1 MAIFCPKIANFG
13 PKSSVL
19 GLGCSVLEPP
29 TLILRCWTPKNMYCL
44 VLKPGNGCF
53 GAAPPKKWAFSGQ
66 KWPKNAKIG
75 PKNGIIGPKT
85 LFHGLERSVQG
96 SPTLFCRWLT
106 QKNINCMGWK
116 PENKFFRAAPPKKW
130 PLFGQKWPTIANF
143 WQKCSVFGLG
153 CSVQGPPTPFL
164 RCWTPKNMCCMALKL
179 ENGCFRAA
187 PAKKWPFFAQ
197 KWPKNAKIGP
207 KTLFFGLGRSVQGP
221 PTLFCRCLIGKKILC
236 TIWKLENRCFRATPP
251 KKWPFFLPKMA

>member
-1 MAIFCPKIANFG
+1 MGVSG
-13 PKSSVL
+13 P
-19 GLGCSVLEPP
+19 PH
-29 TLILRCWTPKNMYCL
+29 
-44 VLKPGNGCF
+44 
-53 GAAPPKKWAFSGQ
+53 
-66 KWPKNAKIG
+66 
-75 PKNGIIGPKT
+75 PKNGQFLPKNGLKMPKLGQKMVILVLKT

-96 SPTLFCRWLT
+96 PPTLFCRWLT

-164 RCWTPKNMCCMALKL
+164 SCWTPKNMYCMALKL
-179 ENGCFRAA
+179 EYGCFGAA

-221 PTLFCRCLIGKKILC
+221 PTLFCRCLIPKKILC
-236 TIWKLENRCFRATPP
+236 TIWRLKNRCFRAAPP
-251 KKWPFFLPKMA
+251 KKWPFFSQKWPKIPNFGKKAVFRGLGAQFKTPLPYFGGA